1 MYEYVRVVCAFPS
14 AVWQMEILCV
24 FFRIQELPPVLWV
37 PLDHCLPLRPWDP
50 LDPSLPWVPE
60 VLPDRLRLRE
70 YLLKERL
77 LRLYPKIY

>member
-1 MYEYVRVVCAFPS
+1 MCVSVCRLADGNS
-14 AVWQMEILCV
+14 VCV
-24 FFRIQELPPVLWV
+24 FRIQELPPVLWV
-37 PLDHCLPLRPWDP
+37 PLDPCLPLRPWDP

-70 YLLKERL
+70 YLLNKRL

>member
-1 MYEYVRVVCAFPS
+1 
-14 AVWQMEILCV
+14 MEILCV
-24 FFRIQELPPVLWV
+24 FLGSRSSLRSSGSLWTPVSHSALGT
-37 PLDHCLPLRPWDP
+37 PWT
-50 LDPSLPWVPE
+50 LLPWVPE